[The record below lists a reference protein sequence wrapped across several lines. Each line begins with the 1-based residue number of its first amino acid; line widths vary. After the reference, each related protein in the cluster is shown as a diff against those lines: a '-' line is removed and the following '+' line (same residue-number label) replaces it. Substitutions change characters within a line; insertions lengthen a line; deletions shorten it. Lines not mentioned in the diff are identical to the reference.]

1 MLLALLTTSM
11 FKHDL
16 GNGAD
21 LRILQRYHAPEF
33 IQFMQ
38 ENRPYLAEWLDWTN
52 RMQTIA
58 DAEKFIQRGL
68 DRFAQDG
75 LPWVAIYQ
83 DNAMAGGI
91 LFFPID
97 TRIRSTEIGYWL
109 GQKAV
114 GHGLMSR
121 AIPPL
126 LDFCFVDLGLNR
138 VGLAADVRNA
148 RSRATAERLGFKYEG
163 TTRDGWTHNDQL
175 IDIAVYALLAREWR
189 AKG

>member
-1 MLLALLTTSM
+1 MGCLNM
-11 FKHDL
+11 FTHNL

-21 LRILQRYHAPEF
+21 LRILQKYQAPEF
-33 IQFMQ
+33 VQFMK
-38 ENRPYLAEWLDWTN
+38 ENVSYLAEWLDWT
-52 RMQTIA
+52 RRVQTVE

-97 TRIRSTEIGYWL
+97 ARIRSTEIGYWL

-114 GHGLMSR
+114 GRGLMAR

-126 LDFCFVDLGLNR
+126 LDFCFNELNLNR
-138 VGLAADVRNA
+138 VGLNADVRNA
-148 RSRATAERLGFKYEG
+148 RSRATAERLGFTYEG

-175 IDIAVYALLAREWR
+175 IDIAVYGMLAREWR
-189 AKG
+189 AKRGSA